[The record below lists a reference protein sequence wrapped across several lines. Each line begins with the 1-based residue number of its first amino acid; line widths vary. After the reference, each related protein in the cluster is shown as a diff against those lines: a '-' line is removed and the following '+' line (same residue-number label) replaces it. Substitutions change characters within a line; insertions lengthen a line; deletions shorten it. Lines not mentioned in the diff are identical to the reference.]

1 VNDSAKVSFTAY
13 KTTDKAVRGV
23 FKEITLTNT
32 RQGETAL
39 DALNGA
45 QFSIPVNSL
54 FTDATGSRDPK
65 ILKFFF

>member
-13 KTTDKAVRGV
+13 KTTDKSVRGV

-45 QFSIPVNSL
+45 QFIPVNSL
-54 FTDATGSRDPK
+54 FTNDATGSRS
-65 ILKFFF
+65 

>member
-13 KTTDKAVRGV
+13 KTTDKGLLECV

-39 DALNGA
+39 DALN
-45 QFSIPVNSL
+45 
-54 FTDATGSRDPK
+54 DAHSV
-65 ILKFFF
+65 FQ